1 MPETYIP
8 EPEPTRVER
17 ATTIASAVVAGQ
29 GIVRR
34 TLLYAVLAF
43 LLVTPWPMAAVV
55 PLVLLMATD
64 GGLA

>member
-8 EPEPTRVER
+8 EPEPTRAEV
-17 ATTIASAVVAGQ
+17 AASVIAEVVAGQ
-29 GIVRR
+29 HIVRR
-34 TLLYAVLAF
+34 VLLYALTAF
-43 LLVTPWPMAAVV
+43 LLVTPVAPLAVV

>member
-8 EPEPTRVER
+8 EPEPTKTEV
-17 ATTIASAVVAGQ
+17 AQQVVAEVIAGQ

-34 TLLYAVLAF
+34 VVLYALTAL
-43 LLVTPWPMAAVV
+43 LLVTPLAPLAVV
-55 PLVLLMATD
+55 PLVLLAATD